1 MAVYKL
7 NEITKTLDKLFKYN
21 VKTTEKVLQI
31 RIFSRIKCKK
41 ELEELNNG

>member
-21 VKTTEKVLQI
+21 VKITEKVANLKWQEEKMSI
-31 RIFSRIKCKK
+31 LKK
-41 ELEELNNG
+41 